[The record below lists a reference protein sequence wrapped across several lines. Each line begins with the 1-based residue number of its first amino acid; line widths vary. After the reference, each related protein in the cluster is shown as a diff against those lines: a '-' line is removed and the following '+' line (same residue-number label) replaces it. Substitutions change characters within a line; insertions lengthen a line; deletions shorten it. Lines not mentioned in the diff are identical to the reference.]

1 MLFLQP
7 SRSFLNPP
15 EPSKKHESQKTNE
28 KKTDLGQT
36 TDETLVILE
45 DGIIKELSG
54 KNTIKLGII

>member
-1 MLFLQP
+1 MPYLG
-7 SRSFLNPP
+7 
-15 EPSKKHESQKTNE
+15 SKVYQKTNE
-28 KKTDLGQT
+28 KETDLGQT